1 MCKTLTVL
9 VAIASSPVLAAD
21 AFALLREA
29 YASRDAA
36 AAARAYAPDAVV
48 EYAYTA
54 EPPERYVGRAA
65 IEASFKALFAR
76 LDPRV
81 TLDLN
86 FRLTASDGDAR
97 SGLYRLRVGSG
108 KAGIGRFEVRLDPT
122 GLFSSDRSTDAPPT
136 AFEEAPGAVMLAADD
151 ELLDRAYYRR
161 LAGRYRTSDGCV
173 IVITRGS
180 GRLFARDT
188 CSLEWRG
195 LTRVS
200 GREWTAGETVRSEQA
215 VASYRFSPLPEGG
228 GGSPSVVITSKGRER
243 RATQETPYRTEDV
256 TFEAPDGTRLAGT
269 VYVPAGPPRRW
280 PATVLVHGSGPQD
293 RDGYASIIAVL
304 ADELATAGR
313 LVLAYDKRGS
323 GESTGNGDR
332 AGFDVLAGDAVAG
345 MKLLS
350 ARADVDPRRVGMA
363 GSSQAGWVAARAIA
377 DGAEPRDVFLLGAAG
392 TALTVP
398 EQNLFNTRVRMTCAG
413 VAAADVAL
421 ALEQQQAFFRFRA
434 DPNSAPTLDELT
446 RRANAIPAL
455 RDWVSPD
462 SQQVDRSGSAWY
474 EVLDPLFDP
483 LPVWRRYAGR
493 AVFVF
498 GAHDDSTPTSVAVE
512 RLRRLSSAVRVIP
525 GAQHLGLV
533 ASGPCQAELTQVHR
547 FAPQLFESLRQF
559 ARAP

>member
-1 MCKTLTVL
+1 MRKMLTVL
-9 VAIASSPVLAAD
+9 LAVASSPVLAAD

-48 EYAYTA
+48 EYAYA
-54 EPPERYVGRAA
+54 GERPERYVGRAA
-65 IEASFKALFAR
+65 IEASFEALFAR

-108 KAGIGRFEVRLDPT
+108 KAGIGRFEVRLDRT

-161 LAGRYRTSDGCV
+161 LAGRYRASDGCV

-215 VASYRFSPLPEGG
+215 VATYRFSPLPEGG

-243 RATQETPYRTEDV
+243 RATRETPYRTEDV

-280 PATVLVHGSGPQD
+280 TATVLVHGSGPQD

-323 GESTGNGDR
+323 GESTGNGD
-332 AGFDVLAGDAVAG
+332 
-345 MKLLS
+345 
-350 ARADVDPRRVGMA
+350 VDPRRVGMA
-363 GSSQAGWVAARAIA
+363 GSSQAGWVVARAIA

-398 EQNLFNTRVRMTCAG
+398 EQNLFNTRVRMICAG

-421 ALEQQQAFFRFRA
+421 AMEQQQAFFRFRA
-434 DPNSAPTLDELT
+434 DPKLAPALDELT

-455 RDWVSPD
+455 RDWVFPD

-483 LPVWRRYAGR
+483 LPVWRRYAGHG
-493 AVFVF
+493 VFVF
-498 GAHDDSTPTSVAVE
+498 GAHDDATPTSVAVE

-533 ASGPCQAELTQVHR
+533 ASGPCQAALTQVHR